1 MNERINKQSGNY
13 QQKVNSALGDL
24 AAVSFKAST
33 NVSFEK
39 PAADTKP
46 VAVIVEID
54 KQ

>member
-1 MNERINKQSGNY
+1 MLFRSGSY
-13 QQKVNSALGDL
+13 QQKVNAALGDV

-39 PAADTKP
+39 PATDTKP